1 MNDPKWNDMSDEEI
15 ASTLKKISEALEIRV
30 GRGYYSEVLRIGSER
45 LLRASTRHRNLSAM
59 VFNNSPY
66 PKENR

>member
-1 MNDPKWNDMSDEEI
+1 MSDRNWNDIGDEEI
-15 ASTLKKISEALEIRV
+15 ASTLKKISEELEMRV
-30 GRGYYSEVLRIGSER
+30 GKGYYSEVLRVGSER

-66 PKENR
+66 PKDNK